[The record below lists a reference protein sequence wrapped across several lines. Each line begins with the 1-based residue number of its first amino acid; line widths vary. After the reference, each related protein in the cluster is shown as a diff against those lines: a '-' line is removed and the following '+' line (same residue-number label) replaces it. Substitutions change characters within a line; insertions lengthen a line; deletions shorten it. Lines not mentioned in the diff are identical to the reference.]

1 MGPMFLLHLMR
12 LDHWT
17 HPLRSHPPSA
27 RSRASHTLA
36 ALVALVVLLL
46 SPQAAAADGGSGVFA
61 QALEKGPL
69 FVGLAAFGFGLLVS
83 LTPCVYPMVAITV
96 SVFGAQQSKSRL
108 QAFGLSGAFML
119 GLVAMF
125 TPLGVTAG
133 LTGQTFGAVLS
144 NPWVI
149 VGMVAVFLALA
160 ASMFGAFELD
170 LPNGLK
176 NRLASVGG
184 AGYAGAFILG
194 LVCGPITA
202 PCTGPFLGGLLTFIA
217 QTQSVTIGTAMMVAF
232 ALGLG
237 TPFFLVGAFAMQL
250 PKSGRWMLHIKSIMG
265 IILVTVALY
274 FLAIAFPALK
284 SWTSPAGWFLGVC
297 AGAVVLGVLFG
308 AVHRSFEGSEV
319 AEKLMKGIGIAAVS
333 LGTFGFVSGMTTP
346 TRLLSWEHA
355 TDGTSLQTLVQDA
368 QAKARAEG
376 KPLFMDFTAAWCG
389 ACKEIENQTFPDAR
403 VQAAAGRFIAV
414 KLDMTDDSDPA
425 VEQTFK
431 DFRVVGLPTLILF
444 DSNGT
449 EVRRFGDFVSAE
461 DLAGAME
468 AVN

>member
-1 MGPMFLLHLMR
+1 MNPIAQMRAESEKAHSHVRPKHVLSPLVMMSALL
-12 LDHWT
+12 
-17 HPLRSHPPSA
+17 
-27 RSRASHTLA
+27 
-36 ALVALVVLLL
+36 VLLTPATAL
-46 SPQAAAADGGSGVFA
+46 AEESAGVFA
-61 QALEKGPL
+61 EALERGPV

-83 LTPCVYPMVAITV
+83 LTPCVYPMIAITV
-96 SVFGAQQSKSRL
+96 SVFGAQQSRSRL

-133 LTGQTFGAVLS
+133 ITGKTFGSELS

-176 NRLASVGG
+176 NKLASVGG
-184 AGYAGAFILG
+184 AGYAGAFVLG

-250 PKSGRWMLHIKSIMG
+250 PKSGRWMMHIKSIMG
-265 IILVTVALY
+265 IILVVVALY
-274 FLAIAFPALK
+274 FLAIAFPVLK
-284 SWTSPAGWFLGVC
+284 AWTSPALWFVGVC
-297 AGAVVLGVLFG
+297 AGAVLVGVLLG
-308 AVHRSFEGSEV
+308 AVHRSFEGGEWG
-319 AEKLMKGIGIAAVS
+319 EKLMKGLGVAAVCVGS
-333 LGTFGFVSGMTTP
+333 FGVVIGLTTP
-346 TRLLSWEHA
+346 TRTLTWESHPEGK
-355 TDGTSLQTLVQDA
+355 DLQALVADSKSKA
-368 QAKARAEG
+368 QQEG
-376 KPLFMDFTAAWCG
+376 KPLLMDFTAAWCA
-389 ACKEIENQTFPDAR
+389 ACKEIENLTFPDER
-403 VQAAAGRFIAV
+403 VQSAAGRFVAV
-414 KLDMTDDSDPA
+414 QLDMTDDSDPA
-425 VEQTFK
+425 VEKTFEDYK
-431 DFRVVGLPTLILF
+431 IRGLPTLILF
-444 DSNGT
+444 DSSGR
-449 EVRRFGDFVSAE
+449 EVKRFADFVPAE
-461 DLAGAME
+461 ELASAME